1 MRKKG
6 IDREIE
12 SDRESE
18 REREREKIGR
28 KNTVEAER
36 RVDDNGEKVEKV
48 STYLIFGNSFH

>member
-36 RVDDNGEKVEKV
+36 RVDDNGEK
-48 STYLIFGNSFH
+48 